1 MHIGPFGCPWPKKS
15 WATKWSLAAASHLPT
30 RDCSLTAHPWGR
42 ALWPPQKVLRML
54 ESVKHLLSAY
64 NHEGK
69 ITFQSSCP
77 SNYNCKDH
85 PSAVPEFGCF
95 GAGVQPA
102 LSSQAARRRKRRRS
116 WGLLRWRGEA
126 GLSQALTHLPAGS
139 WPLKAH
145 GAASLRLLWTH
156 PLPRFTPGSD
166 GEKTTMGLFYSKSQV
181 RKGKRRLC
189 NELSRLSLGAEGTC
203 CRR

>member
-1 MHIGPFGCPWPKKS
+1 ML
-15 WATKWSLAAASHLPT
+15 WS
-30 RDCSLTAHPWGR
+30 R
-42 ALWPPQKVLRML
+42 
-54 ESVKHLLSAY
+54 Y
-64 NHEGK
+64 
-69 ITFQSSCP
+69 
-77 SNYNCKDH
+77 
-85 PSAVPEFGCF
+85 
-95 GAGVQPA
+95 
-102 LSSQAARRRKRRRS
+102 AARIQLPGS
-116 WGLLRWRGEA
+116 EEEEEEEELGIAQVAVARGEA